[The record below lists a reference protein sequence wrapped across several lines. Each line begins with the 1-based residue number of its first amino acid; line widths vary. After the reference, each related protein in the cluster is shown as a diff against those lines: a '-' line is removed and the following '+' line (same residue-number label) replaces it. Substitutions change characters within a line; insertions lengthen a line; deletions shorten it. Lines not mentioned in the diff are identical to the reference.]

1 MGKNNRVGGFS
12 FLSNPSIFLL
22 LPCMTLP
29 EMDAK
34 ARQQFNEW
42 WVEQNSSVVHAS
54 LSLSVCVC
62 VWASVCGHLWRNCE
76 ADGTVSLSSMHS
88 WAPEASCRHLFYCSS
103 VHKCC
108 TLSNIVLTQSHP
120 PKTNWLKKCTE
131 IETQHEIYSHCSLSV
146 KHAKTTT
153 KQVQKWY
160 E

>member
-22 LPCMTLP
+22 LPRMTLP
-29 EMDAK
+29 ETDAK
-34 ARQQFNEW
+34 ARQQCNEW
-42 WVEQNSSVVHAS
+42 WVEQNSSAVRAC
-54 LSLSVCVC
+54 VCVC
-62 VWASVCGHLWRNCE
+62 VCTGKCVCGHLWRNCE

-88 WAPEASCRHLFYCSS
+88 WAPEASCRHLLYCSS

-108 TLSNIVLTQSHP
+108 TPSNTVLTQSHLP
-120 PKTNWLKKCTE
+120 QTNQLKKRAE

-160 E
+160 V